1 MFFTKQASAV
11 DMEKVAQLLSSIY
24 EEEPSY
30 WPYGLCAD
38 QFDGGLYLISKSA
51 AHETVGFVGW
61 QERRE
66 DARDVG
72 YYAIGV
78 LPEYRR
84 QGFAKAAVQ
93 AIIREKSAGVDEVR
107 AMVCAHNEPSKRLA
121 RSLPVT
127 LIEKVAS
134 IGSMAKAVG
143 GGALTAGLID
153 LAVNKDKGALGAL
166 ANVEGADPWTA
177 PDFALNTAAGAIAAP
192 LLRKNLPLAA
202 FLTSIAAAKTIASP
216 AVRNQRTANDIAAKQ
231 VEVMREGQQRQDNS
245 PLTNIPKSLLLGALG
260 LGVGGLGVAAYAAK
274 RKADVASEQA
284 EASRAGRVKVTLPT
298 KKPGDA
304 ETTLDIPMDDVRLSQ
319 ALRDRLGR
327 DTRRRLYAE
336 TRERTK
342 KRKPMD
348 PNNLTEKEQ
357 EELALAAEE
366 ELLSKESSIASLVR
380 ELHPA
385 WFTKSAAPQ
394 AAVPTPPQPGVNP
407 ALRMAQQSATANS
420 IQPSTEANPQIME
433 AQQKA
438 TSAEQAAQQQVA
450 QMEQQFA
457 QQQMDQQQKFQE
469 QIAQAEQARRATLQE
484 NEILKLNV
492 EKVKMQKEIAETK
505 FKAKDEIA
513 GMQSAANGK
522 ADGDAASAV
531 DALLQR
537 RIERLRSKSATVVD
551 GPTYA
556 PAPGKAPTGP
566 FNPVTGRNDP
576 PPSYNLR
583 PGVLNEINKNEAY
596 SASGRLAPVGMYR
609 ASYGGIGDFLYDK
622 FLRSS
627 MTTPSLPSP
636 TKGLSMVDMLNN
648 PDRIGMLSGLMNDR
662 AAAANQVRL

>member
-1 MFFTKQASAV
+1 
-11 DMEKVAQLLSSIY
+11 MEKVAQLLSSIY
-24 EEEPSY
+24 EEDPSY
-30 WPYGLCAD
+30 WPYGLD
-38 QFDGGLYLISKSA
+38 VGQFDGGLYLISKSA
-51 AHETVGFVGW
+51 SHETVGFVGW

-66 DARDVG
+66 DKRDVG

-84 QGFAKAAVQ
+84 QGFAKEAVQ

-134 IGSMAKAVG
+134 PKGDLIKNIVAQV
-143 GGALTAGLID
+143 GGALGTTAFAD
-153 LAVNKDKGALGAL
+153 QAVDPHNRSLESTLKPWEWDKERLLMGGMNLGLGAL
-166 ANVEGADPWTA
+166 AGNRVLNKDVIGGLTA
-177 PDFALNTAAGAIAAP
+177 FAAAP
-192 LLRKNLPLAA
+192 TKDLVLKSMGSLSRIDELAQSAKRNLDTTPTAQGALA
-202 FLTSIAAAKTIASP
+202 
-216 AVRNQRTANDIAAKQ
+216 
-231 VEVMREGQQRQDNS
+231 
-245 PLTNIPKSLLLGALG
+245 NIPKSLLLGALG

-366 ELLSKESSIASLVR
+366 ELLSKESSIAALVH
-380 ELHPA
+380 ELRPV
-385 WFTKSAAPQ
+385 WFTKTAAPQ
-394 AAVPTPPQPGVNP
+394 SAVPTPPQPGANP
-407 ALRMAQQSATANS
+407 ALRMTQQAATANS

-438 TSAEQAAQQQVA
+438 TSAEQTAQQQIA

-469 QIAQAEQARRATLQE
+469 QMAQAEQSRRATLQE

-513 GMQSAANGK
+513 GMQSAAAGK
-522 ADGDAASAV
+522 ADGAAASAV

-537 RIERLRSKSATVVD
+537 RIERLRAKSAAATD

-556 PAPGKAPTGP
+556 PAPGKAPAGP
-566 FNPVTGRNDP
+566 FNPDTGRADP
-576 PPSYNLR
+576 PLSYNLR
-583 PGVLNEINKNEAY
+583 PGALHEINKNEAY

-622 FLRSS
+622 FLHSRL
-627 MTTPSLPSP
+627 TTPSLPSP

-648 PDRIGMLSGLMNDR
+648 PDRMSMLSGVMR
-662 AAAANQVRL
+662 EGSAAANQVRF

>member
-1 MFFTKQASAV
+1 
-11 DMEKVAQLLSSIY
+11 MEKVAQLLSSIY
-24 EEEPSY
+24 EEDPSY
-30 WPYGLCAD
+30 WPYGLDAG

-51 AHETVGFVGW
+51 SHETVGFVGW

-66 DARDVG
+66 DKRDVG

-84 QGFAKAAVQ
+84 QGFAKEAVQ

-231 VEVMREGQQRQDNS
+231 VEVTREGQQRQDNS

-366 ELLSKESSIASLVR
+366 ELLSKESSIAALVH
-380 ELHPA
+380 ELRPV
-385 WFTKSAAPQ
+385 WFTKTAAPQ
-394 AAVPTPPQPGVNP
+394 SAVPTPPQPGANP
-407 ALRMAQQSATANS
+407 ALRMTQQAATANS

-438 TSAEQAAQQQVA
+438 TSAEQTAQQQIA

-469 QIAQAEQARRATLQE
+469 QMAQAEQSRRATLQE

-513 GMQSAANGK
+513 GMQSAAAGK
-522 ADGDAASAV
+522 ADGAAASAV

-537 RIERLRSKSATVVD
+537 RIERLRAKSAAATD

-556 PAPGKAPTGP
+556 PAPGKAPAGP
-566 FNPVTGRNDP
+566 FNPDTGRADP
-576 PPSYNLR
+576 PLSYNLR
-583 PGVLNEINKNEAY
+583 PGALHEINKNEAY

-622 FLRSS
+622 FLHSRL
-627 MTTPSLPSP
+627 TTPSLPSP

-648 PDRIGMLSGLMNDR
+648 PDRMSMLSGMMR
-662 AAAANQVRL
+662 EGSAAANQVRF